1 MDKHSQ
7 SCLYD
12 CLSDWV
18 GSNVLVVLREF
29 GRVVSLKL
37 TCTIRKE
44 VDRERQLGLCRE
56 KSLEDVVVMEENV
69 QTQER
74 YIAI

>member
-1 MDKHSQ
+1 M
-7 SCLYD
+7 
-12 CLSDWV
+12 
-18 GSNVLVVLREF
+18 LVVLREF